1 LLRNT
6 VPSTSKILFLSWSLV
21 FTLFATAYIGY
32 TDQSSPVLANIFGE
46 EVGFSV
52 LPYEDNLK
60 SKIQNQDSLPP
71 KKIKFN
77 HLSVDQGLS
86 HSSVLSLLQDTQGFM
101 WIGTE
106 DGLNKYDGYSF
117 IVKSL
122 KQW

>member
-1 LLRNT
+1 MLRNT

-21 FTLFATAYIGY
+21 FTLFATAYSGY
-32 TDQSSPVLANIFGE
+32 THQSSPVLANISGE

-52 LPYEDNLK
+52 LPNEDDLK

-71 KKIKFN
+71 KNIKFN
-77 HLSVDQGLS
+77 HHSVDQGLS
-86 HSSVLSLLQDTQGFM
+86 HSSVLSILQDNQGFM